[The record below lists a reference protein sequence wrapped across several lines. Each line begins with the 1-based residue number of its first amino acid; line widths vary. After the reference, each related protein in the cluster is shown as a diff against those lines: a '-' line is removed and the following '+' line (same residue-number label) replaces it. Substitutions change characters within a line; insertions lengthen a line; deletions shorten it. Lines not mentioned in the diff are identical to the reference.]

1 MKSTGE
7 VMGVGASFPEAYYKA
22 QLAENMAL
30 PEGGRVIISVRDQDK
45 PMVPGIARLLMD
57 TGFELVATSG
67 TAQVIE
73 DAGLPVTRVKR

>member
-22 QLAENMAL
+22 QLAENLSL

-45 PMVPGIARLLMD
+45 PQVPSLARLLMD
-57 TGFELVATSG
+57 TGFEVVATSG
-67 TAQVIE
+67 TAPG
-73 DAGLPVTRVKR
+73 DRGGRPAGNPGE